1 MKAIP
6 WANPKTIEEARV
18 IQEHLRSKVVTKG
31 EIPEKQVHRIAGV
44 DASITRDGMKM
55 IGVICL
61 LSWPGLELEEI
72 VSAMD
77 DVTFPYVPGYLS
89 FREIPVLLRAS
100 SQCQKSVDLAIVDG
114 QGIAHPRRLGLAS
127 HLGLVTGWTTIGC
140 AKSRL
145 IGIADDPGPERGA
158 RSALY
163 HGNERIGTVVR
174 TRVSVSPVWVSV
186 GTGIGLADAEAWI
199 LRTARSYRLPEP
211 VRCAHR
217 EAGKI
222 RERLGGE
229 EQADAPS
236 KRSPRG

>member
-6 WANPKTIEEARV
+6 WTLPKTMEEARAIQDQLRGKV
-18 IQEHLRSKVVTKG
+18 IAKG
-31 EIPEKQVHRIAGV
+31 EIPEKQVHRIAGI
-44 DASITRDGMKM
+44 DASITRDGRKM

-61 LSWPGLELEEI
+61 LSWPGLELEET
-72 VSAMD
+72 VSATD

-100 SQCQKSVDLAIVDG
+100 SQLQKSVDLAIVDG

-127 HLGLVTGWTTIGC
+127 HFGLVTGWITIGC

-145 IGIADDPGPERGA
+145 IGRADDPGAERGA
-158 RSALY
+158 RSALCE
-163 HGNERIGTVVR
+163 GDERIGTVVR
-174 TRVSVSPVWVSV
+174 TRTSVSPVWVSV
-186 GTGIGLADAEAWI
+186 GTGIGLEDAEAWI

-217 EAGKI
+217 EAGNI
-222 RERLGGE
+222 RQRLGGE
-229 EQADAPS
+229 EQSDAPS
-236 KRSPRG
+236 D